1 MFTDRTQNAAVQ
13 NPFLSASPS
22 EAPKS
27 EILADE
33 PTTGALSIELM
44 ILWGTSVVHIAH
56 LAPPRSFYIGAQ
68 DCDFALPEGAFG
80 AARIPVIL
88 VDKLGAV
95 RLVLPAGAEGTI
107 TSLGSEIRVRDAI
120 ASGKTIP
127 SAELAGASEIELTPG
142 AKADIEIAGL
152 TFRIELGRAAKAVAT
167 RAPIDTQSLVFQGL
181 STLLHASLLA
191 AAAIFVPPLGLD
203 DEGSISPEQRYMI
216 QQALDSTATP
226 ETAKTDAPL
235 TADAPR
241 ADAPGASGQASI
253 GEAGKLGSLTSKS
266 KSGRFGIAPS
276 ADSATPEISRAAA
289 IADAGAFG
297 MIGILSTLNGDLNVP
312 TAPWG
317 GLASSGNDATNA
329 LGNLWGPD
337 IGEAAGANGLTLSGI
352 GEGGGKKGE
361 GIGMDG
367 IGTIGDGLGNP
378 GGFGQRK
385 LADQARKGGAPIM
398 RQGPTTVEGRIPAEV
413 IQRAVRQNFGRFR
426 FCYQDGL
433 RNNPSLAGRVAVR
446 FVIDRGG
453 AVSTVANG
461 GSDLPDANVV
471 SCVVRAFYGLSFP
484 PPDNGI
490 VMVTYPLMFSPG
502 N

>member
-1 MFTDRTQNAAVQ
+1 MFTHRTENVTDQ
-13 NPFLSASPS
+13 NPFLSASPV
-22 EAPKS
+22 EAPKTD
-27 EILADE
+27 IDE

-56 LAPPRSFYIGAQ
+56 LAPPRSFYIGAD

-107 TSLGSEIRVRDAI
+107 TALGSEIRVRDAI
-120 ASGKTIP
+120 ASGATTP
-127 SAELAGASEIELTPG
+127 SADLAGASEIELTPG

-152 TFRIELGRAAKAVAT
+152 TFRIELGRAAKAVAP

-191 AAAIFVPPLGLD
+191 AAAIFVPPLGLA

-216 QQALDSTATP
+216 QQALDSTAIP
-226 ETAKTDAPL
+226 ETAKVDAPL
-235 TADAPR
+235 TDAPR
-241 ADAPGASGQASI
+241 GGAPGASGHPSI

-266 KSGRFGIAPS
+266 TSGRFGIAPS
-276 ADSATPEISRAAA
+276 ADSATPEIARAAA
-289 IADAGAFG
+289 MADAGSFG
-297 MIGILSTLNGDLNVP
+297 MIGLLATMNGDLNAP

-317 GLASSGNDATNA
+317 GLASSGNDAMNA
-329 LGNLWGPD
+329 NGNLWGPD
-337 IGEAAGANGLTLSGI
+337 LGEAAGANGLTLSGI

-367 IGTIGDGLGNP
+367 VGTIGDGLGNP

-385 LADQARKGGAPIM
+385 LAGQDRKGGAPIM
-398 RQGPTTVEGRIPAEV
+398 RQGSPTVEGRIPPDV
-413 IQRAVRQNFGRFR
+413 IQRTVRQNFGRFR

-446 FVIDRGG
+446 FVIDRSG

-461 GSDLPDANVV
+461 GSDLPDTKVV

-484 PPDNGI
+484 APDNGI